1 MECKTK
7 YRANCEQS
15 VSKRRDEWKFEG
27 QTAILKMNFAEV
39 QGAMDIAGIQ
49 GVILQG
55 CGG

>member
-7 YRANCEQS
+7 FRANYEQN
-15 VSKRRDEWKFEG
+15 VSRRRDEWQFEG

-39 QGAMDIAGIQ
+39 QGAMDIAEIQ